1 MKRLLFLITTSLV
14 LSGCNIH
21 LYEVSSASSIQRDGS
36 VVNKKTFRQNLNPY
50 SSNRMYMNYFDYWS
64 MGGWRGGINHYYYN
78 RGLIPR
84 GPIIIN
90 NRPQSPLAPN
100 RRGPARPKRDDDINR
115 TPVGPPPPIP
125 TRPNDRA
132 RDGRRDR
139 CVPPSCSEARNNK

>member
-1 MKRLLFLITTSLV
+1 MKRLLFSITTLLV

-36 VVNKKTFRQNLNPY
+36 VVNKKTFRPNWNPY
-50 SSNRMYMNYFDYWS
+50 SSNRMYMNYFDYWG
-64 MGGWRGGINHYYYN
+64 MGGWCGGINQYYYN

-100 RRGPARPKRDDDINR
+100 DNINR
-115 TPVGPPPPIP
+115 VPMGPPILP
-125 TRPNDRA
+125 TRPNDFP
-132 RDGRRDR
+132 RDGRRDG
-139 CVPPSCSEARNNK
+139 CLPPACAESKSEKR